1 MLRCAAR
8 KDDDMYQL
16 FKAIH
21 VFAVILFMGNIII
34 GLFWK
39 FHADGTRNRQFI
51 AHTMRGLIR
60 ADWWFTIPGVVVITV
75 FGVLAAMRAGLPL
88 LRTGWIFWSI
98 VAFALSG
105 IAFAWKVAPL
115 QKKLLRMT
123 EGDSELDWAA
133 YRSLSL
139 QWELWGLFATI
150 TPLIAVV
157 LMTWKPA
164 L

>member
-1 MLRCAAR
+1 LHAQEH
-8 KDDDMYQL
+8 DDDVSTVQSHSR
-16 FKAIH
+16 FR
-21 VFAVILFMGNIII
+21 VILFMGNIIT

-39 FHADGTRNRQFI
+39 FHADGTRNQRI
-51 AHTMRGLIR
+51 VAHTMRGTHR
-60 ADWWFTIPGVVVITV
+60 ADAWSTIPGVVVITV

-88 LRTGWIFWSI
+88 LRTGWILWSI

-105 IAFAWKVAPL
+105 IAFAWKLAPL

-123 EGDSELDWAA
+123 EGDGELDWAA

-150 TPLIAVV
+150 TPLVAVV